1 AGVERFDRH
10 LVALADLADHARPR
24 QLHAVE
30 DQLAG
35 GGGSNPELVLPLAD
49 RKALAATLHR
59 ERRDALV
66 PPREV
71 GVGEDDEQPGLGAV
85 RDPQLAPLEDP
96 ALAAPGRLGLEPE
109 GIRSRLGLG
118 EGVGAGPTAAAFS
131 MAATRGRTS
140 CSAKSR
146 TVSRNSSSSSESFVS
161 GGIDAISGIAPA
173 I

>member
-1 AGVERFDRH
+1 
-10 LVALADLADHARPR
+10 
-24 QLHAVE
+24 VE

-66 PPREV
+66 PLREV

-96 ALAAPGRLGLEPE
+96 ALAAPGRPGLEPE
-109 GIRSRLGLG
+109 GIRSRLGFG
-118 EGVGAGPTAAAFS
+118 EGVGAEQVGGEA
-131 MAATRGRTS
+131 GRS
-140 CSAKSR
+140 EERRVGKECRAGWGR
-146 TVSRNSSSSSESFVS
+146 RDGRNRRRQTEVWEEVMRR
-161 GGIDAISGIAPA
+161 
-173 I
+173 